1 MVGVIVLKVHLTPK
15 ICYSK
20 VINHLGAKAR
30 QPGSESWILH
40 LLYLCSLGKMA

>member
-1 MVGVIVLKVHLTPK
+1 MVGVIFVKVLLTAE

-20 VINHLGAKAR
+20 VVNHLGAKAR
-30 QPGSESWILH
+30 QLGSESWLLH